1 MCSAVLV
8 LFGARKAG
16 CFREAAALYS
26 AHYSNLVEVHCYVD
40 CLIQINM
47 TLSRHIAGQC
57 CYINTY
63 LSHTAASRICTQL
76 TKANEAEMY
85 CNQAVIDSVIRT
97 YLFKIKDVYVRGRI
111 H

>member
-40 CLIQINM
+40 CLIKINL

-57 CYINTY
+57 LLYKYVLI
-63 LSHTAASRICTQL
+63 SHCSFSDL
-76 TKANEAEMY
+76 Y
-85 CNQAVIDSVIRT
+85 AVD
-97 YLFKIKDVYVRGRI
+97 KGQ
-111 H
+111 